1 MCVHACVCVCV
12 CVRAH
17 AYTMSYSC
25 LPIQDDKVC
34 VISVIG
40 KSCLDSH
47 LSKAT
52 IINSVID
59 SNAFLVCVLCHYCE
73 CGFS

>member
-1 MCVHACVCVCV
+1 MFLKCGIHGNMWMTVF
-12 CVRAH
+12 
-17 AYTMSYSC
+17 SC

-34 VISVIG
+34 VVSVIG
-40 KSCLDSH
+40 KSRYDQH

-59 SNAFLVCVLCHYCE
+59 SNAFLVNILCSCCYKN
-73 CGFS
+73 FY